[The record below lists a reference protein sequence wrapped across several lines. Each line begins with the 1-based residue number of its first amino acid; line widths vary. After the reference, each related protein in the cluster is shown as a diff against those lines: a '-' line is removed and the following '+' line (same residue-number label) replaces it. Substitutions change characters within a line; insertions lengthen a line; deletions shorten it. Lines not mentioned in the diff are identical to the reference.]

1 MSAQPG
7 ADGATEGGICKN
19 RFRTYVLSGAVLSLA
34 RVIKQMSQRSQ
45 MSQMSQRNRIS
56 LAQRCLSAVDL
67 AIDFATLGEYGL
79 EPLPTD
85 GRCRERS
92 GPGAGWEARATA
104 RRRGCEA
111 ERLQTG
117 RPAQRLA
124 R

>member
-1 MSAQPG
+1 MAPRG
-7 ADGATEGGICKN
+7 AGICKN

-34 RVIKQMSQRSQ
+34 RVIKQMSQR
-45 MSQMSQRNRIS
+45 SQRNRIS

-79 EPLPTD
+79 EPLPAD

-92 GPGAGWEARATA
+92 GPGAGWEARATP